1 MLHETAVAW
10 LRSRLAVTT
19 PARSWEETPSAHGTR
34 IRACCS
40 YINGHYDVAGL
51 CRDFPRRVRDL
62 VDKKGERLK
71 E

>member
-1 MLHETAVAW
+1 MHGMLGEPASA
-10 LRSRLAVTT
+10 SR
-19 PARSWEETPSAHGTR
+19 
-34 IRACCS
+34 CS